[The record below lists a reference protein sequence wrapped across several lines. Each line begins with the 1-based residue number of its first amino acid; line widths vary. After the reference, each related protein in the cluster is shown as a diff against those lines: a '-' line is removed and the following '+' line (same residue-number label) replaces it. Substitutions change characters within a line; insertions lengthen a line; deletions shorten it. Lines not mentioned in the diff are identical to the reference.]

1 MGLWNLNNFG
11 LDPNKLAENL
21 KNGSL
26 YKFLNRNITRKNISR
41 YLKKEENGN
50 TRIEEMVKKFSSDNR
65 TFFERITRDK
75 ETIIPYIIF
84 EHICRLFNIEKE
96 KLSTVLNNAVIRRAI
111 LNIAETIVKYGVT
124 TPMVFSQPLM
134 LVWNITGKCDLRC
147 KHCYQDAGVLS
158 KGLPEELTREEKIK
172 VMEEIIKSNI
182 PTFAFA
188 GGEPLIDST
197 FWELAEIG
205 KKGGL
210 YMSINTNG
218 TLITEEVAE
227 KLKDIG
233 FAYYGVSLD
242 GSSAEVHDN
251 FRGVK
256 GCFEKT
262 LKGIKNLIKVGEGNK
277 VCISY
282 TVARENSIIKN
293 EIPEM
298 IKLRDELGIRK
309 IVLYNYIPC
318 GRGDFKNDLTAQ
330 EREKLF
336 KLFYY
341 DLQSGKESLL
351 TTAPQFGRYCKQM
364 YEDGKG
370 NVSVIGHFAS
380 GNMEKLKNLVELI
393 GGCGAG
399 RAYIAL
405 QPDGKIT
412 PCVFMPTLIA
422 GNIKK
427 DGEIKIDNLIDVW
440 DKAEIINK
448 LRMRRSYSENYGC
461 KGKYKSVCGG
471 CAARAYAYFGD
482 VLAPDPGCILNQ
494 KFNNISIE
502 KEVVSQN

>member
-262 LKGIKNLIKVGEGNK
+262 LKGIKNLIKVGEG
-277 VCISY
+277 
-282 TVARENSIIKN
+282 IKFVFLILLQ
-293 EIPEM
+293 E
-298 IKLRDELGIRK
+298 K
-309 IVLYNYIPC
+309 I
-318 GRGDFKNDLTAQ
+318 Q
-330 EREKLF
+330 
-336 KLFYY
+336 
-341 DLQSGKESLL
+341 
-351 TTAPQFGRYCKQM
+351 
-364 YEDGKG
+364 
-370 NVSVIGHFAS
+370 
-380 GNMEKLKNLVELI
+380 
-393 GGCGAG
+393 
-399 RAYIAL
+399 
-405 QPDGKIT
+405 
-412 PCVFMPTLIA
+412 
-422 GNIKK
+422 
-427 DGEIKIDNLIDVW
+427 
-440 DKAEIINK
+440 
-448 LRMRRSYSENYGC
+448 
-461 KGKYKSVCGG
+461 
-471 CAARAYAYFGD
+471 
-482 VLAPDPGCILNQ
+482 
-494 KFNNISIE
+494 
-502 KEVVSQN
+502 